1 MRIFILI
8 TATIISLSST
18 EIVDAIAIDVNGEP
32 ITTLDIETIEK
43 KFNISKKMAIEIL
56 IQDRLEKSAIERAN
70 IEVSQEEVDE
80 KIAQISSSKGIS
92 LDKLKFAISKSGI
105 SFEDYKQEI
114 KKGLQKEKFLFKKVM
129 PLIPKP
135 TDEELKL
142 FFNTNRDKFENNS
155 PMSQI
160 SVLSYFSNSS
170 SKIKQAISNPM
181 MMIDGV
187 VRKNQLI
194 TAKDVPANIFQ
205 IIQNTPEGSF
215 TKPINTGRG
224 FISYYVKSKAI
235 QNLNS
240 NFEMVKNQVE
250 LLWLQEQRKKAMKD
264 FIDKL
269 KDSAEIRIIRI

>member
-105 SFEDYKQEI
+105 NFEDYRQEI

-250 LLWLQEQRKKAMKD
+250 LLWLQEQRKKVMKD

>member
-1 MRIFILI
+1 
-8 TATIISLSST
+8 
-18 EIVDAIAIDVNGEP
+18 
-32 ITTLDIETIEK
+32 
-43 KFNISKKMAIEIL
+43 
-56 IQDRLEKSAIERAN
+56 
-70 IEVSQEEVDE
+70 
-80 KIAQISSSKGIS
+80 
-92 LDKLKFAISKSGI
+92 
-105 SFEDYKQEI
+105 
-114 KKGLQKEKFLFKKVM
+114 M

-205 IIQNTPEGSF
+205 IIQKLQREVLLNHNTRVR
-215 TKPINTGRG
+215 RG
-224 FISYYVKSKAI
+224 ILFLQLLIG
-235 QNLNS
+235 LNS
-240 NFEMVKNQVE
+240 QKAE
-250 LLWLQEQRKKAMKD
+250 LPKT
-264 FIDKL
+264 
-269 KDSAEIRIIRI
+269 